1 MQNPV
6 ADLVFPPVDR
16 GHEGQDDIVQ
26 SHGNRRRDLVA
37 PEDPGDRDG
46 KQRFQAP
53 ERGEAEKDSDGGTE
67 CDRMRRVSNRHQRH
81 VVRSQPPLQSPKRPR

>member
-6 ADLVFPPVDR
+6 ADLVFPPVNR
-16 GHEGQDDIVQ
+16 GHERQNDIVQ
-26 SHGNRRRDLVA
+26 SHRNRRCDFVA
-37 PEDPGDRDG
+37 SEDPGDRDG

-67 CDRMRRVSNRHQRH
+67 GDRMRRVSNRHQRH
-81 VVRSQPPLQSPKRPR
+81 VVRG